1 MQERDARKGKK
12 KAPKKGEKG
21 FTKRGEAC
29 RIHPRCSQKREKRGL
44 QRGVKR
50 AEYIPGARESARAE
64 EAAEGRG

>member
-1 MQERDARKGKK
+1 MRGRGRK
-12 KAPKKGEKG
+12 
-21 FTKRGEAC
+21 KR
-29 RIHPRCSQKREKRGL
+29 QKREKRGL